1 MLITG
6 HKRDPAAMNF
16 DDLGLNASRLIA
28 GFGGGLVHALVFK
41 KNNPY
46 AVAGSVLT
54 GTITA
59 NFLAPAA
66 AHYAP
71 TWVGG
76 SGVAFL
82 VGLTAMAICQ
92 GAAAM
97 VRAKLGIPPER
108 KL

>member
-1 MLITG
+1 
-6 HKRDPAAMNF
+6 MNL

-28 GFGGGLVHALVFK
+28 GFGGGLVHALVFR
-41 KNNPY
+41 KNNPW
-46 AVAGSVLT
+46 AVAASVLT

-71 TWVGG
+71 SWFGDG
-76 SGVAFL
+76 GVAFL

-92 GAAAM
+92 GAAGM
-97 VRAKLGIPPER
+97 VRARLGMPPEKR
-108 KL
+108 S